1 MVVWL
6 FVFHRILFREF
17 FLSSPQTG
25 SIVNSI
31 YAAAVFNCT
40 RVSVSPSRRDDWGE
54 AEVLTTLPACHPESW
69 TCFPDSLI
77 QKESYTTNSKLVLLQ
92 ARLSQVKEHHTVQS
106 RAIVYWNKGGEN
118 FLEVAADVAHTGGL
132 GFAPLSSF
140 MLLTDSQFNFLKKPE
155 IKAQQ
160 CWLPNHLGWHRLSI
174 CFRWQ
179 QQLWQ
184 HIFVFY
190 IFLLLC
196 LTEQ

>member
-25 SIVNSI
+25 SIVSSI

-40 RVSVSPSRRDDWGE
+40 WVSVSPYRRDDWGE

-77 QKESYTTNSKLVLLQ
+77 QKESYSHKLKTCPVASTAVPGQGTSHCTKQSNRLLEQ
-92 ARLSQVKEHHTVQS
+92 R
-106 RAIVYWNKGGEN
+106 GEN

-174 CFRWQ
+174 CFSWQ